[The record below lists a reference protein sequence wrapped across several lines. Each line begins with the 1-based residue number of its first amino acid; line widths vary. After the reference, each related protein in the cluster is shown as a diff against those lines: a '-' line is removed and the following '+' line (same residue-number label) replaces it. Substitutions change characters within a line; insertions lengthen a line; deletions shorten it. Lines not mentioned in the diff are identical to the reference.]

1 MAFLP
6 NICACPVKC
15 GAYFSGVNLRN
26 RLCGVQKYA
35 SVQFLDFLDL
45 EQKFSFLDW
54 KLSYVQDWFVDG
66 HYVDFF
72 PLIKA

>member
-6 NICACPVKC
+6 NLC
-15 GAYFSGVNLRN
+15 VNLRN
-26 RLCGVQKYA
+26 RLFGVQKYA
-35 SVQFLDFLDL
+35 SAQFLDFLDL

-66 HYVDFF
+66 HQ
-72 PLIKA
+72 LGSIA

>member
-6 NICACPVKC
+6 NLC
-15 GAYFSGVNLRN
+15 VNLRN

-35 SVQFLDFLDL
+35 SAQFLDFLDL

-54 KLSYVQDWFVDG
+54 KLSYVQDCFVDG
-66 HYVDFF
+66 HQLGSV
-72 PLIKA
+72 A